1 MKVASRF
8 RAKLVRQA
16 ALADCGLAC
25 VAMAAGAYGCEI
37 TLAELTKR
45 FPPSLRG
52 ISVRQIVRVADALGF
67 RATAVMFDPNR
78 IDDLTVPA
86 ILHWRGN
93 HFTLLADK
101 TRTMVTILD
110 PMWGRRRYRTSELQ
124 EYVTGVAVEVEPT
137 DKVVIGRVGA
147 GDSSLRHILAE
158 LKSVRLDIGKVVATA
173 LYLEAIVVMV
183 PLLLA
188 HLINVLAEG
197 HNHSPQADLVAV
209 SLGAGT
215 IAIWALRAIRS
226 MGMLH
231 LSSTVKQ
238 SFLSK
243 LIPKLL
249 SKPFT
254 FFKQRS
260 VADLV
265 YRLNGAEQFRN
276 TISEEFVGVIV
287 DAVMTLAILAA
298 IAYFSLPAGAV
309 SLVAIVLIGVGRWY
323 FAQADA
329 ARFDDIIH
337 LRGTEA
343 VFIQETLRAA
353 SAIKL
358 FAREDERAQLW
369 VQRVG
374 RTLWKETEH
383 SKRVLA
389 TAIVPA
395 ALADLIVV
403 ATIIREVVGTSSAAL
418 NVGIVFGIYV
428 YQKLAFER
436 CLAVASRA
444 SQYNILKLYLNR
456 MSDVLDD
463 ADAPDAPSQTASGTV
478 EWTSNGVAL
487 EAEKISFRFS
497 AESGLVLKDIS
508 LRVNVGEFI
517 GIYGKSGA
525 GKTTLVEILLGIRE
539 AEGGLVR
546 WCGMPSRRIAH
557 RSLRS
562 VTGAVMQDDVIF
574 MGTIAENIALF
585 ASKPDAAEIERAASI
600 ALLAHEVQ
608 AMPLQYATEVGENGS
623 GLSGGQ
629 RQRLLLARALYG
641 RPRLLIIDEGTN
653 EIDPD
658 TERTIYEHLRRLGVS
673 LLVIAHRWETLRLAD
688 RTLVLEDGRLQEV
701 AGATR
706 NRPAKAMECG

>member
-1 MKVASRF
+1 MRVGSRF
-8 RAKLVRQA
+8 RVKLVRQA

-25 VAMAAGAYGCEI
+25 VAMAAAAYGCEI
-37 TLAELTKR
+37 SLAELTKR

-52 ISVRQIVRVADALGF
+52 ISVRQIVRVADALGL

-78 IDDLTVPA
+78 IDGLTVPA

-93 HFTLLADK
+93 HFTLLAK
-101 TRTMVTILD
+101 RTKATVTILD
-110 PMWGRRRYRTSELQ
+110 PMWGRRRYRTAELQ
-124 EYVTGVAVEVEPT
+124 EYATGVAVEVEPT
-137 DKVVIGRVGA
+137 EELVIGRVGVR
-147 GDSSLRHILAE
+147 DTSLRHILAE
-158 LKSVRLDIGKVVATA
+158 LKLVRLDIAKVVATA
-173 LYLEAIVVMV
+173 LYLEAVVVMV

-188 HLINVLAEG
+188 HLINVLAAG
-197 HNHSPQADLVAV
+197 RNQTPQADIIAVA
-209 SLGAGT
+209 LGVGT
-215 IAIWALRAIRS
+215 IAIWGLRAIRS

-231 LSSTVKQ
+231 LSSTIKR

-287 DAVMTLAILAA
+287 DAIMTMAILAA
-298 IAYFSLPAGAV
+298 IAYFNVTAGAV
-309 SLVAIVLIGVGRWY
+309 SLVAIVMIGGGRWY
-323 FAQADA
+323 FAQADVV
-329 ARFDDIIH
+329 RFDDIIH
-337 LRGTEA
+337 LRGAEA
-343 VFIQETLRAA
+343 VFVQETLRAA

-369 VQRVG
+369 AQRVG
-374 RTLWKETEH
+374 RTLSKETEH

-403 ATIIREVVGTSSAAL
+403 ATIIREIVGMGSAVL
-418 NVGIVFGIYV
+418 NVGTVFGIYI

-463 ADAPDAPSQTASGTV
+463 GDAQGASSQTASDSL
-478 EWTSNGVAL
+478 EWPSDGVVL
-487 EAEKISFRFS
+487 EAEQVSFRFS
-497 AESGLVLKDIS
+497 AESDFVLKDLS
-508 LRVNVGEFI
+508 FRVNAGEFI

-539 AEGGLVR
+539 AERGLVR
-546 WCGMPSRRIAH
+546 WCGVASHRIAH
-557 RSLRS
+557 RSLRG

-585 ASKPDAAEIERAASI
+585 APTPDAAEIERAATM
-600 ALLAHEVQ
+600 ALLADEVH

-641 RPRLLIIDEGTN
+641 EPRMLIIDEGTN

-658 TERTIYEHLRRLGVS
+658 TERSIYEHLTRLGVS

-688 RTLVLEDGRLQEV
+688 RTLVLEDGRLQEM
-701 AGATR
+701 AGAKQL
-706 NRPAKAMECG
+706 RPAKARECG